1 MLTLSGVSKR
11 YGYQVVLDDVTWTV
25 PIGARVGLTG
35 PNGAGKSTLLK
46 IVAGSLEPDA
56 GQVAVPRGS
65 RVGYLPQHIL
75 GLGGASVLD
84 YALAA
89 FAELHALE
97 RRKSDL
103 EHQLATVDPSDG
115 DYESILGR
123 YMAACEEWDHV
134 GRYDLES
141 ETETVLRGLGFGD
154 GDMDRDVGEL
164 SGGWQMRLAL
174 AQLLL
179 KRPDVLLL
187 DEPTNY
193 LDLEARNWL
202 EEFLAAYPGTVVL
215 VAHDRY
221 FLDVAVD
228 RIAEVLHGKVTDYAM
243 NYSRYLIEREARLE
257 QARAAYQNQQEEI
270 ERIESFIS
278 RFRYQASKAALVQSR
293 VKQLEKIDRL
303 KPPDGHDRVLKIR
316 LPEAPRGGRI
326 TIELRG
332 IRKRFGDN
340 EVYGGVD
347 VAVERGARVALV
359 GPNGA
364 GKTTLLEIMAGA
376 LEPDDGARI
385 VGHNVKIGYFAQDD
399 AEALKSDRSVLAEMM
414 AVADAETAPHV
425 RGLLGA
431 FLFSGDAVE
440 KRVGVLSGGERSR
453 LVLAKLL
460 LEPANCLLLDEPTN
474 HLDLTAKEVLL
485 DALRGYGGTIVIVA
499 HDRYILDELPTQVIE
514 VGHGR
519 AVRWLGNYED
529 YLRQKAAAEAR
540 AAEAAA
546 RGAAQRPSRRGV
558 QALPGGGAAR
568 PPAAPGAGGRQ
579 RASMK

>member
-546 RGAAQRPSRRGV
+546 RAAAQKTGGRGT
-558 QALPGGGAAR
+558 PR
-568 PPAAPGAGGRQ
+568 PPAAAGAGGRQ